1 MAHLGS
7 PVHGLG
13 VLWGDTPRKKEQ
25 MKMMKCIH
33 TLHKGEDGS
42 TGIDRASFA
51 AQCYYKQR
59 KNK

>member
-25 MKMMKCIH
+25 MKMMKIINVYIH
-33 TLHKGEDGS
+33 TLYKGMDV
-42 TGIDRASFA
+42 
-51 AQCYYKQR
+51 
-59 KNK
+59 N